1 MSNLTQGLTLE
12 TLPNAFTHLAMEV
25 SEIKRLL
32 LEKSNEQPT
41 TDPDELLTV
50 RGAAEFLT
58 LSVPTIYALISK
70 GELPVIKRGKRCYF
84 LKIDL
89 MAWLKQGRRKTNT
102 EIAIEVKA
110 YQKRKGAS
118 HE

>member
-1 MSNLTQGLTLE
+1 MEQKLFTSLSIGDLE
-12 TLPNAFTHLAMEV
+12 TLIINCVVGCLKHHKPQPTD
-25 SEIKRLL
+25 
-32 LEKSNEQPT
+32 PT

-70 GELPVIKRGKRCYF
+70 SELPVIKRGKRCYF
-84 LKIDL
+84 LKVDL

-102 EIAIEVKA
+102 EIAAEVKA